1 MRESMLHDLYF
12 GEINPWE
19 RAPVRT
25 REYKELTRKIIDIW
39 EYLKDRLSPED
50 YIKLE
55 EMQNLR
61 AQADTIDSTDL
72 FAYAFRTGAL
82 MMIDIFGYE
91 GTD

>member
-1 MRESMLHDLYF
+1 M
-12 GEINPWE
+12 
-19 RAPVRT
+19 RT

>member
-12 GEINPWE
+12 GEISPWE

-25 REYKELTRKIIDIW
+25 REYKELTSKIIDIW

-61 AQADTIDSTDL
+61 AQADAIDSTDL